1 MEPGL
6 LVASPQ
12 MHDRNFEHAV
22 VLLVSHSSE
31 GALGVVISRES
42 QTRMGD
48 IIEEMDARSP
58 GFANRHVLWGGP
70 VEPGAGFV
78 LWRGAGPEAWEFG
91 DYALSPSQDR
101 LTELVVSQADFWL
114 CVGYAGWGPGQ
125 LEREVTEG
133 SWIHIVDGVAGVLE
147 AQVSDRYDEAIRL
160 LGVNPDLIWMSPV
173 DE

>member
-1 MEPGL
+1 
-6 LVASPQ
+6 
-12 MHDRNFEHAV
+12 MHDSNFAHAV

-42 QTRMGD
+42 QSRMGD
-48 IIEEMDARSP
+48 ILEEMDACSP
-58 GFANRHVLWGGP
+58 AFANRRVLWGGP

-78 LWRGAGPEAWEFG
+78 LWRGEGKEAWCFG
-91 DYALSPSQDR
+91 EYSLSPSQER
-101 LTELVVSQADFWL
+101 LADLMVSQADFWL

-133 SWIHIVDGVAGVLE
+133 SWIHIVDGVVGVLD
-147 AQVSDRYDEAIRL
+147 ARVADRYDEAIRL

>member
-1 MEPGL
+1 
-6 LVASPQ
+6 
-12 MHDRNFEHAV
+12 MHDSNFEHAV
-22 VLLVSHSSE
+22 VLLVSHSPE

-42 QTRMGD
+42 QSRMGD
-48 IIEEMDARSP
+48 ILEEMDACSP
-58 GFANRHVLWGGP
+58 AFANRRVLWGGP

-78 LWRGAGPEAWEFG
+78 LWRGEGKEAWCFG
-91 DYALSPSQDR
+91 EYSLSPSQER
-101 LTELVVSQADFWL
+101 LADLMVSQADFWL

-133 SWIHIVDGVAGVLE
+133 SWIHIVDGVVGVLD
-147 AQVSDRYDEAIRL
+147 ARVADRYDEAIRL